1 MKQQIDIPNLPAVT
15 VETINVTEL
24 QAEILEAVSKAE
36 PLEFYGSEMNGRPGL
51 TAIGVCGALGHSGSV
66 PAVYEAL
73 TELHELGLLKRG
85 TTYTDSI
92 YYM

>member
-1 MKQQIDIPNLPAVT
+1 MKQQIDIPTVT

-24 QAEILEAVSKAE
+24 QAQILKAVSQAQ
-36 PLEFYGSEMNGRPGL
+36 PLEFNGSEMNGRPGL
-51 TAIGVCGALGHSGSV
+51 TAIGVCGALGYSGSV

-73 TELHELGLLKRG
+73 TGLHELGLLKKG
-85 TTYTDSI
+85 ITYTDSI